1 MTQLRVGLSGCGRRG
16 NEVIEAIRRHDHC
29 DVIALHDVDPGAT
42 LRLGKAFGI
51 QQQTNHFS
59 QLLETGIDFVVLAGP
74 CGDRLPQVLEAADQG
89 VHCLLHAPMAPDA
102 ECAAQMVEACDNA
115 RVKLG
120 VTVREQAFP
129 AIEQIRQM
137 VASDWLG
144 APVAVTALYGEDDAL
159 RTPPPA
165 GHWRR
170 DARRNGDHA
179 MLQLATEHIH
189 LTSWLIGR
197 GPLRATS
204 LSSSGFSVMPQDN
217 ASATLELRGGLLCS
231 FSASHLTN
239 SNALAIHGTDG
250 AIRMAPDRVHLRG
263 RREWRGEVFDY
274 LEPEAEMTLQR
285 QPSPAT
291 EEQMERFELHGRFA
305 RWIDDRDDF
314 PCPGDQAAL
323 DMRICDAFARA
334 QTSGQTESI

>member
-29 DVIALHDVDPGAT
+29 DVVALHDVDADAA

-51 QQQTNHFS
+51 QQQTTHFS
-59 QLLETGIDFVVLAGP
+59 QMLGTGVDFVVLAGP
-74 CGDRLPQVLEAADQG
+74 CGDRLPQVLEAAEQG
-89 VHCLLHAPMAPDA
+89 AHCLLHAPMAPDA
-102 ECAAQMVEACDNA
+102 ECATQMVEACDHA

-120 VTVREQAFP
+120 VAIREQACP
-129 AIEQIRQM
+129 SIEQIRQM

-159 RTPPPA
+159 RNPPPA
-165 GHWRR
+165 GHWLR
-170 DARRNGDHA
+170 DTRRNGDHA

-197 GPLRATS
+197 GPLRVAS
-204 LSSSGFSVMPQDN
+204 MGSAGFSVMPQDN

-274 LEPEAEMTLQR
+274 LEPNAEMTLQR
-285 QPSPAT
+285 QPPAA
-291 EEQMERFELHGRFA
+291 QSKQIDSFELHGRFA

-323 DMRICDAFARA
+323 DMRICDAIARA
-334 QTSGQTESI
+334 QQSGQTESV